1 MKLSRRKRI
10 TAASVGL
17 LAFVA
22 AALHPGMGLTHPT
35 EAAFTDA
42 VWAQASVGADEWPTS
57 GYGRSSAGT
66 GVVTDNILVVGTQ
79 QPIPGA
85 SAQRDQTS
93 PGKTT
98 HAPSLGSA
106 TILFFQVSSRNASAC
121 GAYLTGASNPADD
134 CNPAPTPHDADASTS
149 FSNLTGRVNL
159 AGLLGLYTVI
169 QTSGAITGA
178 ARCDNGSPTAVA
190 PAGNNLSVGTLN
202 IPIPTSNG
210 TTNYLQTEIPLVRP
224 RIAADITRTVQTS
237 SNGARSYLHIRL
249 DVRYALLINGV
260 IDITLVDA
268 ECNLGG
274 PSPFAAMSALSQPIL
289 ANAGRFA
296 HGEEI
301 SGSTTDAD
309 TTTDGEEPGTSESHE
324 SPDASPAAGG
334 SDSLDDSS
342 AASTGDT
349 APSEPQPP
357 PAPTAPAPGSPSLIT
372 VGNAFTLRS
381 MNGAELGTATVE
393 SIMYPDGCA
402 TVAAGTPVAIRLSVT
417 TSADTSAD
425 RLAGITPASF
435 GVLSGDGTVAR
446 FTSSPGSCTGTA
458 PAVPAAMEP
467 SRSYSGWI
475 VLDIRDTTAPLVFQP
490 KGTPG
495 WMFALPHAPATPVAP
510 LPPETTAGPE
520 PTAEPVATPIEPAT
534 PSTVPPSAAVT
545 LEPTVAEAT
554 TEATTPTATPEVQVS
569 NEASSPE

>member
-22 AALHPGMGLTHPT
+22 AALHPGMGLTHAT
-35 EAAFTDA
+35 EAAFNDA
-42 VWAQASVGADEWPTS
+42 VWTRASVGAGEWPTS

-66 GVVTDNILVVGTQ
+66 GVVTDNLLIIGTQ

-85 SAQRDQTS
+85 SAQRNETA

-159 AGLLGLYTVI
+159 AGLVGLYTVI
-169 QTSGAITGA
+169 QTSGTITGA

-190 PAGNNLSVGTLN
+190 PAGNNLSVGSLN

-210 TTNYLQTEIPLVRP
+210 TTSYLQTETLLRP

-249 DVRYALLINGV
+249 DVRFALLVNGV

-274 PSPFAAMSALSQPIL
+274 PSPFAAMSALSQPVL

-301 SGSTTDAD
+301 SGSTTDTD

-324 SPDASPAAGG
+324 SPDASPAAGFG
-334 SDSLDDSS
+334 DSLDDSS

-349 APSEPQPP
+349 APSEPQP
-357 PAPTAPAPGSPSLIT
+357 APAPIPVGPSLVA
-372 VGNAFTLRS
+372 VGDTFILRS
-381 MNGAELGTATVE
+381 LDGNELGTARVE
-393 SIMYPDGCA
+393 GVTYPGECA
-402 TVAAGTPVAIRLSVT
+402 IVAAGTPVAIRLSVT

-425 RLAGITPASF
+425 RLSGITPASF
-435 GVLSGDGTVAR
+435 GVLSGDGTLAR

-475 VLDIRDTTAPLVFQP
+475 VLDVRDTSAPLVFQP

-495 WMFALPHAPATPVAP
+495 WTFALPHAPATPVTP
-510 LPPETTAGPE
+510 LPTETTAGPE
-520 PTAEPVATPIEPAT
+520 PTAEPVATPIEPAI

-545 LEPTVAEAT
+545 LEPTVAETT